1 MSSFFYL
8 TKAILY
14 VSSVASKLTKLMQ
27 KLVAIEVWLVNQST
41 STSVQY
47 GRNISDF
54 IFVTRHSHCFSCG

>member
-8 TKAILY
+8 TKATLC
-14 VSSVASKLTKLMQ
+14 VSLVATKLTKLMQ
-27 KLVAIEVWLVNQST
+27 KLVAIEVGLVNQST

-54 IFVTRHSHCFSCG
+54 VSVTRHSHCFSCG